1 MATNLVS
8 ARKAI
13 EDDILEHEK
22 AIIDLKGRLNTMTT
36 IARLPPE
43 LLSEIFL
50 YVAKAAYEDPR
61 AFYSRYY
68 HSSGFYAWVSV
79 THVCRNWRAIALN
92 TPRLWGYV
100 VVSRKVVVDELLA
113 RSKKAPLLI
122 SANVISSEDEKS
134 KVLKSIGQDASRL
147 QELRLSGPVR
157 VLQDVL
163 RQFTE
168 PSRTLERLVLSES
181 IPPQYLASDTSVP
194 SMFQA
199 QHPSLR
205 YLELSRLVFSWNN
218 SLLSSSGITHLK
230 LVGRLDSQS
239 MLGMFD
245 HLLLAIEQLSCLEV
259 LDLEDAIPRLPD
271 DTKTLPTPQRTLS
284 LPRLQRLSLSG
295 NSLDCGNLLNHL
307 SFPSGARLKLI
318 GRGGVGATE
327 LLRVVSQHLARSEPL
342 RSARLCR
349 MYTGRIEANGWREV
363 LDPKRS
369 KHPCI
374 ELQVDTLACSSVASY
389 LVNTSKMFTG
399 VRNLDVEALDHD
411 WRWKDVFAGM
421 PDLRILAVTGD
432 PQEQFIQALS
442 ATRKGRRNRP
452 PSLVLP
458 RLRILKLSGARMC
471 SPDYDD
477 PPEFL
482 DKLEDWL
489 IMRCNY
495 DLPIDELHMDNCL
508 NLTEEDVERLDEV
521 VPYVKWD
528 GLVNFESEEEEDE
541 EYDDYAD
548 YPYDDYHYDYDGF
561 DGDDYFG
568 DPWGFF

>member
-1 MATNLVS
+1 MADTLVI

-13 EDDILEHEK
+13 EDDIFEHEK

-43 LLSEIFL
+43 LLSEVFL

-61 AFYSRYY
+61 ASYNRYY
-68 HSSGFYAWVSV
+68 HSSIFYAWVSV

-92 TPRLWGYV
+92 TPRLWGHV
-100 VVSRKVVVDELLA
+100 VVSKKSVVDEMLA
-113 RSKKAPLLI
+113 RSKKAPLFV
-122 SANVISSEDEKS
+122 SAHVISPEDERS
-134 KVLKSIGQDASRL
+134 KLLKSIGQDASRL

-168 PSRTLERLVLSES
+168 PSPALERLIVSES
-181 IPPQYLASDTSVP
+181 VPPQYWASDTSAP

-205 YLELSRLVFSWNN
+205 YLELSRLIFSWTN
-218 SLLSSSGITHLK
+218 SLLSSSGVTHLK

-239 MLGMFD
+239 MLGTFE
-245 HLLLAIEQLSCLEV
+245 HLLSAIEQMPRLEV

-307 SFPSGARLKLI
+307 SFPSGTRLKFI

-327 LLRVVSQHLARSEPL
+327 LLRVVSQHLRRSEPL

-369 KHPCI
+369 KHPCV

-389 LVNTSKMFTG
+389 LVNASKIFAG
-399 VRNLDVEALDHD
+399 VHNLDVEALDHN

-421 PDLRILAVTGD
+421 PELRVLAVSGD
-432 PQEQFIQALS
+432 PQEQFIQAIS
-442 ATRKGRRNRP
+442 ATRKGRRNSP
-452 PSLVLP
+452 PTLVLP
-458 RLRILKLSGARMC
+458 HLRVLKLEDTRMC

-495 DLPIDELHMDNCL
+495 DLPIDELHLDNCL
-508 NLTEEDVERLDEV
+508 NLTDEDVERLDEV

-528 GLVNFESEEEEDE
+528 GMVNFESEDEEDE
-541 EYDDYAD
+541 EHDDFD
-548 YPYDDYHYDYDGF
+548 EYPYDDYDYDF